1 MRTQQELQ
9 DELDSDL
16 AWRRVEAHALLSAVR
31 AASGASEQAAIRAG
45 IAMLYAHWEGYTKNA
60 LTRYLQFVSRRKL
73 RLRELN
79 EGLAGLAAD
88 NEIRRRG
95 NLSDSRRRTAMVRL
109 LASESDVRASVP
121 NREVNT
127 QGNLN
132 SDLCSELFECLGLD
146 YSALDTKKGLID
158 YSLLRVR
165 NDIAH
170 GRWMSTDT
178 QGYEELHSEVMMM
191 LSAVRNAVINATD
204 NSHYL
209 RQGVASAT

>member
-1 MRTQQELQ
+1 MRTPQDLQ

-16 AWRRVEAHALLSAVR
+16 AWRRVEAHSLLSSVR
-31 AASGASEQAAIRAG
+31 ATRGSAQQAAIRAG
-45 IAMLYAHWEGYTKNA
+45 IALLYAHWEGYTKNA
-60 LTRYLQFVSRRKL
+60 LTRYLEFVSRRKL

-88 NEIRRRG
+88 NELRRRG
-95 NLSDSRRRTAMVRL
+95 NLSDSRRRTALVRL
-109 LASESDVRASVP
+109 LASEGETRASLP
-121 NREVNT
+121 NGEVNT

-170 GRWMSTDT
+170 GRWMSTDRA
-178 QGYEELHSEVMMM
+178 GYEELHGEVMTM
-191 LSAVRNAVINATD
+191 LVAVRNAVMNATD
-204 NSHYL
+204 NSHY
-209 RQGVASAT
+209 RRSSSPGTS